1 MRTLLD
7 NLKIVKTDIHIIIMR
22 QHDQIKYG
30 TVTTLDEPV
39 LDTIVYPLL

>member
-1 MRTLLD
+1 
-7 NLKIVKTDIHIIIMR
+7 MR

-39 LDTIVYPLL
+39 MDTIVKLRFSI